1 MRIFQASVSYST
13 PRFPNINTNSVL
25 YLIHVNIPRGAKT
38 LVTKSV
44 NNDINQDHFMNV
56 VRDPCSHTLKQ
67 EEVGARFAQV
77 SFRTFVNDT
86 DPDDIKAASAVQD
99 QIKVSGV
106 DTIISL

>member
-1 MRIFQASVSYST
+1 MTV
-13 PRFPNINTNSVL
+13 VL
-25 YLIHVNIPRGAKT
+25 PATKDQYLSMHV
-38 LVTKSV
+38 
-44 NNDINQDHFMNV
+44 INQDHFMYV
-56 VRDPCSHTLKQ
+56 VRDPGSHTLTQ